1 MMKRTCITVF
11 IFCLFIVNLFAE
23 HAEFKAIKE
32 LEQIEK
38 TPPPERIA
46 RPKVEYKAGGLRDPF
61 QRFEPGMGHKTT
73 AEQSKISETPEKQ
86 AQAALSSLTV
96 QGLIWGGRFPQAI
109 INNKVLK
116 IGDTIDKVSIIN
128 IDKDGVTVSF
138 EETEYRLPSPAA
150 GVKPFK
156 KP

>member
-23 HAEFKAIKE
+23 PAEYKAIKE
-32 LEQIEK
+32 LERIER

-46 RPKVEYKAGGLRDPF
+46 RPKVEYKAGDLRDPF
-61 QRFEPGMGHKTT
+61 K
-73 AEQSKISETPEKQ
+73 KPES
-86 AQAALSSLTV
+86 LSTQKPEVSGTQVTQEKPLPSLTV
-96 QGLIWGGRFPQAI
+96 QGLIWGGSFPQAI
-109 INNKVLK
+109 INNKVVK